1 MTLLIHLGYLAYDQ
15 KGKKAYVPNLE
26 VSERLSKSV
35 AKSDWGYASKALQD
49 SRDILQATWDGKE
62 DVVAKIVESTHDQL
76 SSFMSCNKESDL
88 TLVIALAY
96 YAAREY
102 YQVKREFPSGHG
114 YADVAFVP
122 RKGCSVLPMIV
133 ELKWDKNSDDAV
145 AQIYK
150 KKYLDAFK
158 SEYKEALVCGINYT
172 ATDKEHTCRIEKVA
186 LR

>member
-1 MTLLIHLGYLAYDQ
+1 
-15 KGKKAYVPNLE
+15 
-26 VSERLSKSV
+26 
-35 AKSDWGYASKALQD
+35 
-49 SRDILQATWDGKE
+49 
-62 DVVAKIVESTHDQL
+62 
-76 SSFMSCNKESDL
+76 MSYNKESDL

-102 YQVKREFPSGHG
+102 YHVKREFPSGHG

-133 ELKWDKNSDDAV
+133 ELKWERSSDDAIS
-145 AQIYK
+145 QIYK

-158 SEYKEALVCGINYT
+158 SEYKEAIVCGINYT

-186 LR
+186 LK